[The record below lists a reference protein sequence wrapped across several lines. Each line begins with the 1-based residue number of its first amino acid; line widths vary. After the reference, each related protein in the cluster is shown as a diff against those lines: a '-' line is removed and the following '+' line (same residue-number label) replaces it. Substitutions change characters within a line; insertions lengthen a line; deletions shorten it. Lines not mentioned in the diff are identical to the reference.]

1 MAENSNTL
9 LSYGDVSIKEDV
21 VLNAIEILTA
31 QETQI
36 MNMLP
41 KSVAIATVHSY
52 LVDTLRSVSLN
63 GYAVR
68 ESDDFTASATTSPT
82 RLTNIVELLAVPFKV
97 SRTQQRIDHYHGQN
111 ELTRQTEKAL
121 KDWGN
126 GAEFDLVRSLIV
138 SGLSGTIPKMSGII
152 EAISKSTNTTAHTS
166 AVQWNATI
174 LDGLMRT
181 NWDNSNGDVATDL
194 FVGSKLKADTD
205 AFTQKTNVVI
215 NGAGFTGI
223 VRTVT
228 TYETSFGTL
237 RTHTHRY
244 IQQSGDATAR
254 ALAINPSKLAVA
266 WLQKPFID
274 KDLARTG
281 DYDFNAV
288 VGQFTLEVHNQ
299 DSNWFASGFIK

>member
-9 LSYGDVSIKEDV
+9 LSYGDVSIREDV

-41 KSVAIATVHSY
+41 KSSAIATVHSY

-68 ESDDFTASATTSPT
+68 ESDDFTANATTSPT
-82 RLTNIVELLAVPFKV
+82 RLTNIVELVAVPFKV

-138 SGLSGTIPKMSGII
+138 SGVSGTIPKMSKRLIMFFKMLRYTVWQNLQYVPS
-152 EAISKSTNTTAHTS
+152 AIRQSL
-166 AVQWNATI
+166 TI
-174 LDGLMRT
+174 KP
-181 NWDNSNGDVATDL
+181 N
-194 FVGSKLKADTD
+194 FVG
-205 AFTQKTNVVI
+205 F
-215 NGAGFTGI
+215 
-223 VRTVT
+223 
-228 TYETSFGTL
+228 
-237 RTHTHRY
+237 
-244 IQQSGDATAR
+244 
-254 ALAINPSKLAVA
+254 AI
-266 WLQKPFID
+266 
-274 KDLARTG
+274 
-281 DYDFNAV
+281 
-288 VGQFTLEVHNQ
+288 
-299 DSNWFASGFIK
+299 